1 MIAVGNRNESE
12 LMLVTF
18 LWPTFSSLNY
28 IFDKNYYLV
37 IDFCDTNSINT
48 LKRTKK
54 DQWLK
59 FGKLCT
65 TPGQWGLLSGQV
77 QIKDDPH
84 LVNQLEFYVEGPKKS
99 RNYLVDGASLKV
111 SKVPESFYE
120 KANSEIDRLR
130 KVDLTVEAAYPEF
143 SNVTISIS
151 QVKHNFPFGSGRFLI
166 QDMLSMR
173 YLCFLYIFLKWGP
186 PSWWSSL

>member
-1 MIAVGNRNESE
+1 MNI
-12 LMLVTF
+12 
-18 LWPTFSSLNY
+18 
-28 IFDKNYYLV
+28 
-37 IDFCDTNSINT
+37 

-65 TPGQWGLLSGQV
+65 KPGQWGLLSGQV
-77 QIKDDPH
+77 QIKDPH

-111 SKVPESFYE
+111 SKVPKSFFE

-130 KVDLTVEAAYPEF
+130 KVDLTVEGGYPEY

-151 QVKHNFPFGSGRFLI
+151 QVKHDFPFGSGRFSI
-166 QDMLSMR
+166 KD
-173 YLCFLYIFLKWGP
+173 
-186 PSWWSSL
+186 

>member
-1 MIAVGNRNESE
+1 M
-12 LMLVTF
+12 T
-18 LWPTFSSLNY
+18 TQ
-28 IFDKNYYLV
+28 
-37 IDFCDTNSINT
+37 
-48 LKRTKK
+48 KRTKK

-120 KANSEIDRLR
+120 KSKSEIDRLR
-130 KVDLTVEAAYPEF
+130 KVDLTVEAGYPEY

-151 QVKHNFPFGSGRFLI
+151 QVKHDFPFGSGRFSIL
-166 QDMLSMR
+166 DVRLGFLSSFYR
-173 YLCFLYIFLKWGP
+173 DRFVEN
-186 PSWWSSL
+186 SSNRNF